1 MIQDNQANFLYLSQ
15 LLREYSEFSCNL
27 IKVLNST
34 SINYSTLPNTKD
46 IWCVDYMPIQAE
58 TNKFIQF
65 KFEPDYLQ
73 GKQWIKYQTNPKIVC
88 DSLGIIPLEV
98 PIKLDGGNVIK
109 GNNWIIMTDK
119 IISENNQ
126 YSKAELIAQLE
137 QIFNCKIIIIP
148 KEPGEMTGHA
158 DGIVRH
164 YADDTVLINSYKGS
178 GLENYQERLQNS
190 LSQAGLKTIKIPN
203 DSANNI
209 RADDATGLY
218 INFLQMENLIIIP
231 TYESKT
237 DKLVVELFEKLYP
250 SIQILTINS
259 IEVARMGGVLNCISW
274 NIKV

>member
-1 MIQDNQANFLYLSQ
+1 
-15 LLREYSEFSCNL
+15 
-27 IKVLNST
+27 
-34 SINYSTLPNTKD
+34 
-46 IWCVDYMPIQAE
+46 MPIQAE